1 MSSLLFRGSTAPVES
16 GQTMRLSGFIFLVFL
31 AKSKLPL
38 AEGHGY
44 LVEPPARNSCYKVFQ
59 NCKANYNLNGLN
71 CGGRATQIANGNKC
85 GVCGDSYS
93 SPSPPHVYPGKYAT
107 GFITKTYTQGQN
119 ISVKVIITA
128 NHLGWFEYRIG
139 DIGTPPI
146 TNEKLKHLLR
156 SPSGQ
161 TRFPLDSR
169 TFSTSHD
176 LVLPAELRCDR
187 CVLQWWWKAGNSW
200 GCDGDGCGLGHGHQE
215 TFVNCADVK
224 IVSRPG
230 VIPTESMT
238 SSSPCTH
245 STRVMTSSLLVTH
258 SKTTVTSIPPV
269 TLSTT
274 GDVTSPP
281 PSSPRSSPKPSKPQT
296 AGPIPGNGANC
307 ASTGVWAGRPG
318 IDVWCRL
325 NCAAGY
331 CPSFMCACRES
342 HSNGQGSLKDTG

>member
-176 LVLPAELRCDR
+176 LVLPAELR
-187 CVLQWWWKAGNSW
+187 
-200 GCDGDGCGLGHGHQE
+200 
-215 TFVNCADVK
+215 
-224 IVSRPG
+224 PG

-342 HSNGQGSLKDTG
+342 HSNGQGCKSTGAWKSDSSIDDWCTTNCAAGFCPSHMCFCS